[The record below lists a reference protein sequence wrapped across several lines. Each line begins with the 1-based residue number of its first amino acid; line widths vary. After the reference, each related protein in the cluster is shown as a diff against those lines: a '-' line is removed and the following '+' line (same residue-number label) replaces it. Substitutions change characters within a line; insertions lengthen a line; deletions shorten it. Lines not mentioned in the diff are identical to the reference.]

1 MYQFVG
7 KTAPFLILACLAL
20 GDGCKYINFLATNSF
35 GQTVSLIAFSL
46 FFFLYWYVLVLQ
58 LLVLQPAIAQQ
69 EDEPP
74 SVKELLMDPYIIVA
88 AG

>member
-1 MYQFVG
+1 MRYLVCY
-7 KTAPFLILACLAL
+7 LLM
-20 GDGCKYINFLATNSF
+20 
-35 GQTVSLIAFSL
+35 
-46 FFFLYWYVLVLQ
+46 LVLQ

-88 AG
+88 AGW